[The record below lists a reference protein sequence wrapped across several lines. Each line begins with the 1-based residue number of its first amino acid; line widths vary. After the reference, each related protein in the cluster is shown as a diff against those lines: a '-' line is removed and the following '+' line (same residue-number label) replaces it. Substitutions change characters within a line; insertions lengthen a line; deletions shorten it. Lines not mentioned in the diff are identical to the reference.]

1 MDTGELAPGNH
12 HCYLSKETERK
23 QEKKLAHRLL
33 IFGLYRYYRKQ
44 LTTLFKQTEKFETRK
59 KRNVAPA

>member
-23 QEKKLAHRLL
+23 QEKSGTWAGNYVRSSSTVPLKTFNQSGHF
-33 IFGLYRYYRKQ
+33 ISISK
-44 LTTLFKQTEKFETRK
+44 
-59 KRNVAPA
+59 